1 MISPKEK
8 ALDMCNR
15 FMICNSYQAI
25 VWHNARLCALISVD
39 EIINNDIYFSSLK
52 DSSKY
57 TSYWYEVQE
66 EIKKLKQFV

>member
-1 MISPKEK
+1 MTPKEK
-8 ALDMCNR
+8 ALEMCNR

-25 VWHNARLCALISVD
+25 VWHNARLCALIAVD

-66 EIKKLKQFV
+66 EIKIL

>member
-1 MISPKEK
+1 MTPKEK

-25 VWHNARLCALISVD
+25 VWHNARLCALIAVD

-66 EIKKLKQFV
+66 EIKKL

>member
-1 MISPKEK
+1 MTPKEK

-25 VWHNARLCALISVD
+25 VWHNARLCALIAVD

-57 TSYWYEVQE
+57 TSYWYEVKE
-66 EIKKLKQFV
+66 EIKKL

>member
-1 MISPKEK
+1 MTPKEK
-8 ALDMCNR
+8 ALEMCNR

-25 VWHNARLCALISVD
+25 VWHNARLCALIAVD

-66 EIKKLKQFV
+66 EIKKL

>member
-1 MISPKEK
+1 MTPKEN

-25 VWHNARLCALISVD
+25 VWHNARLCALIAVD

-66 EIKKLKQFV
+66 EIKKL

>member
-25 VWHNARLCALISVD
+25 VWHNARLCALIAVD

-66 EIKKLKQFV
+66 EIKKL

>member
-1 MISPKEK
+1 MIPKEK
-8 ALDMCNR
+8 ALEMCNR

-25 VWHNARLCALISVD
+25 VWHNAILCALIAVD
-39 EIINNDIYFSSLK
+39 EMINNYVYFSSLK

-66 EIKKLKQFV
+66 EIKKL

>member
-1 MISPKEK
+1 MTPKEK
-8 ALDMCNR
+8 ALEICNS

-25 VWHNARLCALISVD
+25 VWHNARLCALIAVD
-39 EIINNDIYFSSLK
+39 EIINNDIYFLSLK

-66 EIKKLKQFV
+66 EIKKL